1 MVSEDPETYDIHAD
15 SVGGWPQVVRPV
27 VAQARSLNYDPDT
40 FPRALHERIDAMV
53 RKLVD
58 KARADSVKPTS
69 HTLAVG
75 GALPKSKNSF
85 SSRIEFGFKAPV
97 AMTLAPW
104 FAHVVPYFRF
114 IHVLRDGRDIAFS
127 ANQGPVDKFY
137 DTVFG
142 SDPTRG
148 LQAKAIRLWSSWN
161 SDIHKWSIDRSASL
175 ASRYFSLL
183 KRM

>member
-40 FPRALHERIDAMV
+40 FPGALHDRIDGMV

-58 KARADSVKPTS
+58 KARSDSVKPTS
-69 HTLAVG
+69 HKLAVG
-75 GALPKSKNSF
+75 GALPKKKNSIC
-85 SSRIEFGFKAPV
+85 SRIEFGFKAPV

-104 FAHVVPYFRF
+104 FAHVVPHFRF

-137 DTVFG
+137 DTMFG
-142 SDPTRG
+142 PDSSRG
-148 LQAKAIRLWSSWN
+148 PQAKAIRLWSSWN
-161 SDIHKWSIDRSASL
+161 ADVHKWATDRLAIL
-175 ASRYFSLL
+175 ASRFFKS
-183 KRM
+183 